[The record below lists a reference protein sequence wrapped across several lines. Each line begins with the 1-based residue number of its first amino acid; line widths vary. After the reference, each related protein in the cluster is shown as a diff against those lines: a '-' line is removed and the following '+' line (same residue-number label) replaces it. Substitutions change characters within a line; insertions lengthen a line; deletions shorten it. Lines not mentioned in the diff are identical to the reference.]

1 MTNEI
6 GSFAVHF
13 MAKKLLY
20 QFQKTGQTYWREIL
34 AILFLLVGIFFFR
47 SERRELHFLGQNIAA
62 ANPFWVWGGVSV
74 TIIYILLQSGMYVTS
89 FTAIG
94 TRLSWGHAIELFLKR
109 NFLSVFLPAGGI
121 SSLAYSPNSIRRNG
135 LTKMQVHQASGI
147 YAFVGLL
154 TVFIVGVPVLIY
166 SLFQARNILHTG
178 QSLIMLF
185 LVLATAYLIFRSFQ
199 QKGRLYQWVQKK
211 FPKFIPSVDELF
223 SASISTRDFVF
234 TVLLSLGV
242 ECCGILHLFI
252 AAKAL
257 GLPASLAAS
266 AIAYIV
272 SVLLM
277 IVSPFLRGLGAVEL
291 SMVYILSLYGYT
303 PVNALAITILYRLFE
318 FWLPL
323 VAGFFSYLWH
333 GRHIFA
339 RVFPA
344 FLVFALG
351 VINILSVITPPI
363 AHRLR
368 LLHEFIPFSSIY
380 ATNVMVLLIGMILL
394 VTAAFLIQG
403 QRNAWV
409 LAMVLS
415 ILSLFGHLFKALDY
429 EEAILAASAILV
441 LLASMKQYRLKSN
454 RQLLQLGITT
464 TLLIFLAV
472 LIFGFIGFYFID
484 KRHLGIDFSWRQS
497 LLFACRNFLL
507 MNDEGINPLTRF
519 GHEFIWM
526 AHTLGFIAWSFLVF
540 TLVKPYFNRRQPAT
554 TSIEKAHELV
564 ERFGDSPV
572 DHFKT
577 YRDKLFYFSDQ
588 FEAFIAYRI
597 ANGFAI
603 VLEEPVCADNYK
615 IPVLQE
621 FDRHCQKMSLKTA
634 FYRVDETG
642 MSYFNYLKKR
652 KLLIGQEAVL
662 ELDKFSLE
670 GREKKSL
677 RNALNSLQ
685 KKGYGTTICSAPL
698 QKELVEE
705 MKHVSDEWL
714 KHYEKKE
721 IVFSQGVFDEKEI
734 IQQDVIIVRDELNNL
749 KAFLNIIP
757 DFAPEECTYD
767 LIRKTADAPGGCMDA
782 LIIALVKYA
791 KEKKLKYLNLGLV
804 PMAGIEQPEN
814 TAERLIRYAYEKI
827 KRFRHYTGL
836 REFKEKYATTW
847 VNKYLVYEND
857 FDLLQLPAA
866 LNKAMQPSY
875 R

>member
-1 MTNEI
+1 
-6 GSFAVHF
+6 

-20 QFQKTGQTYWREIL
+20 QVQRTGKTYWREIL

-47 SERRELHFLGQNIAA
+47 SERRELRSLEEQVGA
-62 ANPFWVWGGVSV
+62 ANASWVWLGVSV
-74 TIIYILLQSGMYVTS
+74 TLFYILLQSGMYVTS
-89 FTAIG
+89 FKAIS
-94 TRLSWGHAIELFLKR
+94 TRLSWINAIELFLKR
-109 NFLSVFLPAGGI
+109 NLLSVFLPAGGI
-121 SSLAYSPNSIRRNG
+121 SSLAYSPNSIRKNG
-135 LTKMQVHQASGI
+135 LTKLQVHQASGI

-166 SLFQARNILHTG
+166 SFFNSRNILHTG
-178 QSLIMLF
+178 QSLIILF
-185 LVLATAYLIFRSFQ
+185 LILAGAYLIFNSFR

-223 SASISTRDFVF
+223 SANINTRHFTS

-252 AAKAL
+252 ATKAL
-257 GLPASLAAS
+257 GLPASLTAS

-277 IVSPFLRGLGAVEL
+277 IISPFLRGLGAVEL
-291 SMVYILSLYGYT
+291 SMVYILNLHGYS
-303 PVNALAITILYRLFE
+303 PVDALGITILYRFFE

-323 VAGFFSYLWH
+323 VAGCFSYLWH

-339 RVFPA
+339 RIFPA

-351 VINILSVITPPI
+351 VVNILSVITPPI
-363 AHRLR
+363 AARLKM
-368 LLHEFIPFSSIY
+368 LHEFIPLSSIY

-403 QRNAWV
+403 IRNAWI
-409 LAMVLS
+409 LAMILA

-429 EEAILAASAILV
+429 EESILAASVVII
-441 LLASMKQYRLKSN
+441 LLASVKQYRLKTN
-454 RQLLQLGITT
+454 ERLFQLGVTT
-464 TLLIFLAV
+464 TVLIFIAV
-472 LIFGFIGFYFID
+472 VVFGFIGFYFID
-484 KRHLGIDFSWRQS
+484 KRHFGVDFSWNQS

-507 MNDEGINPLTRF
+507 MNDDGIRPLTRF

-540 TLVKPYFNRRQPAT
+540 TMVKPYLHRKQLAP
-554 TSIEKAHELV
+554 TSQEKAYKLV
-564 ERFGDSPV
+564 ERYGNSPV

-603 VLEEPVCADNYK
+603 VLEEPVCADDYK

-621 FDRHCQKMSLKTA
+621 FDRHCHKMGLKTA

-662 ELDKFSLE
+662 ELDKFTLE

-685 KKGYGTTICSAPL
+685 KKGFTTSVTRAPL
-698 QKELVEE
+698 SKELISQL
-705 MKHVSDEWL
+705 KNVSDEWL

-721 IVFSQGVFDEKEI
+721 IVFSQGVFDEKEL
-734 IQQDVIIVRDELNNL
+734 QHQDVIIIRDEMGVV

-782 LIIALVKYA
+782 LIIELIKYA
-791 KEKKLKYLNLGLV
+791 KEKRLKYLNLGLV

-827 KRFRHYTGL
+827 KRYRQYTGL

-857 FDLLQLPAA
+857 FDLIQLPAA
-866 LNKAMQPSY
+866 LNKVMQLSP

>member
-1 MTNEI
+1 
-6 GSFAVHF
+6 
-13 MAKKLLY
+13 MAFKLFRH
-20 QFQKTGQTYWREIL
+20 FQKTGKTYWREIL
-34 AILFLLVGIFFFR
+34 AVLFLLIGIFFFR
-47 SERRELHFLGQNIAA
+47 SERRELRSLGHHIAT
-62 ANPFWVWGGVSV
+62 ANAVWMWLGVSV
-74 TIIYILLQSGMYVTS
+74 TLVYILLQSAMYVAS
-89 FTAIG
+89 FTAIS
-94 TRLSWGHAIELFLKR
+94 TRLPWNHAIELFLKR
-109 NFLSVFLPAGGI
+109 NFLSVFLPAGGL
-121 SSLAYSPNSIRRNG
+121 SSLTYSPTNIRKNG

-154 TVFIVGVPVLIY
+154 TVFMVGVPVLIY
-166 SLFQARNILHTG
+166 SLFQARNVLRTG
-178 QSLIMLF
+178 ESLVLLF
-185 LVLATAYLIFRSFQ
+185 FILATAWLIFRSLR

-211 FPKFIPSVDELF
+211 FPKFIPPIDELF
-223 SASISTRDFVF
+223 SANISSRYFILTIVF
-234 TVLLSLGV
+234 SLGV
-242 ECCGILHLFI
+242 ECCGIMHIFI

-266 AIAYIV
+266 AVGYII

-291 SMVYILSLYGYT
+291 SMVYILTLYGYS

-323 VAGFFSYLWH
+323 VSGFFSYLWH

-339 RVFPA
+339 RLFPA

-363 AHRLR
+363 AGRLR
-368 LLHEFIPFSSIY
+368 LLNEFIPLRSIY

-394 VTAAFLIQG
+394 VTATFLIQG
-403 QRNAWV
+403 LRNAWI

-415 ILSLFGHLFKALDY
+415 TLSLFGHLFKALDY
-429 EEAILAASAILV
+429 EEAILAASVLIILI
-441 LLASMKQYRLKSN
+441 ASMKQYRLKTN
-454 RQLLQLGITT
+454 ERLLHLGIKTT
-464 TLLIFLAV
+464 VLIFLAV
-472 LIFGFIGFYFID
+472 IIFGFIGFYFID
-484 KRHLGIDFSWRQS
+484 KRHFGIDFNWRQS

-507 MNDEGINPLTRF
+507 INDEGIKPLTRF

-526 AHTLGFIAWSFLVF
+526 AHLLGFTAWSFLVF
-540 TLVKPYFNRRQPAT
+540 TMVKPYFHRKRHLP
-554 TSIEKAHELV
+554 TSQQKAHELV

-577 YRDKLFYFSDQ
+577 YRDKLFYFSEK

-603 VLEEPVCADNYK
+603 VLEEPVCADNCK

-621 FDRHCQKMSLKTA
+621 FDRHCHKMGLKTA

-642 MSYFNYLKKR
+642 ISYFNYLKKR

-662 ELDKFSLE
+662 ELDKFTLE

-677 RNALNSLQ
+677 RNALNSLN
-685 KKGYGTTICSAPL
+685 KKGYSPFICSAPL
-698 QKELVEE
+698 SKTLVTEL
-705 MKHVSDEWL
+705 KQVSDEWL
-714 KHYEKKE
+714 NHYKKKE

-734 IQQDVIIVRDELNNL
+734 AQQDVIIIRDETDKL

-782 LIIALVKYA
+782 LIIELVKYA
-791 KEKKLKYLNLGLV
+791 KEKKLKWLNLGLV
-804 PMAGIEQPEN
+804 PMAGIEQPGN

-857 FDLLQLPAA
+857 FDLIQLPAA
-866 LNKAMQPSY
+866 LNKAMQLST